1 MRPMDANPWK
11 RWRMQAVQLDR
22 LARWREKGGLD
33 VDAWQ
38 RARAL
43 LAEDHAGPPW
53 RDVLERLSLW
63 LAVVLLGAA
72 AICFIAAN
80 WDALDRFTRLAGLQ
94 AVLAAA
100 AVAASR
106 LGLERGAGQ
115 AALLLAGLLL
125 GGLLALVGQTWQ
137 TGADTWQLFAAW
149 AGLLLPWLLLAAHP
163 GMSLLWAT
171 VANLALWLFLDER
184 LSAMDLLWLL
194 LALFNLALAGVW
206 ETAGR
211 RLPALSGRTGPRML
225 LVSALFALTCGGMLG
240 VMDPG
245 PTSGTV
251 VPACLLLSVA
261 VAAWARHRRDL
272 PLLAVAALALV
283 ATLTTLL
290 GRLFLVALDLGAF
303 GFLLLTL
310 AVLAQVAF
318 ASRSLLHLSRT
329 WKHG

>member
-22 LARWREKGGLD
+22 LARWRENGGLD

-211 RLPALSGRTGPRML
+211 RLPALSGRRCR
-225 LVSALFALTCGGMLG
+225 V
-240 VMDPG
+240 PG
-245 PTSGTV
+245 P
-251 VPACLLLSVA
+251 PIQRACAA
-261 VAAWARHRRDL
+261 VAMQRRFRLQAGTPGRPTTSAGLPVEVGAARRSPSGNGPGSGPCVACPGKDGAGIPAPHRAHR
-272 PLLAVAALALV
+272 PAHPATRAA
-283 ATLTTLL
+283 
-290 GRLFLVALDLGAF
+290 R
-303 GFLLLTL
+303 GFMGPIPGST
-310 AVLAQVAF
+310 A
-318 ASRSLLHLSRT
+318 
-329 WKHG
+329 